1 VTVVPAATVMAAGPK
16 LKLSIFTSTPTAG
29 ACCALAT
36 EPLPAANSRIAAATT
51 GTANLAMHTRI
62 LMTFFLSEF

>member
-1 VTVVPAATVMAAGPK
+1 MAAGPK
-16 LKLSIFTSTPTAG
+16 LKLSIFTSTPAAG

-36 EPLPAANSRIAAATT
+36 EPLPTANNRIAAVTA

-62 LMTFFLSEF
+62 LMVFSFLNFAVE